1 MSATNITLGTIGATA
16 GIPDLNVADVP
27 ASIRNG
33 DQTAQN
39 AYAQGL
45 AFENVLV
52 NELSQQM
59 SGAMF
64 GGTGLDGAS
73 GTDGLDGSSDGGGLL
88 NGASAYSSLIP
99 QALTSS
105 IMDDGGTG
113 MALEF
118 AQEIDPSL
126 LNAGATSTTASTG
139 AAASAG
145 DTASATTAAGTTAAD
160 TTNAGQVSV

>member
-1 MSATNITLGTIGATA
+1 MSSTNITLGTIGATA

-33 DQTAQN
+33 DQTAQQ
-39 AYAQGL
+39 AYAEGL
-45 AFENVLV
+45 AFEDVLV
-52 NELSQQM
+52 NQLSQQM

-64 GGTGLDGAS
+64 GGSGVDGAS
-73 GTDGLDGSSDGGGLL
+73 STDGTDTGSDSSGLL

-105 IMDDGGTG
+105 IMDGGGTG
-113 MALEF
+113 MALDF

-126 LNAGATSTTASTG
+126 L
-139 AAASAG
+139 SA
-145 DTASATTAAGTTAAD
+145 DAGTTAAD
-160 TTNAGQVSV
+160 TASAGEATV

>member
-1 MSATNITLGTIGATA
+1 MSATNITLGTVGATA

-33 DQTAQN
+33 DKTAQN
-39 AYAQGL
+39 AYAEGL

-64 GGTGLDGAS
+64 GGTGLDGTS
-73 GTDGLDGSSDGGGLL
+73 GTDSLDGSSDSSGLL
-88 NGASAYSSLIP
+88 NGASAYSSLVP

-105 IMDDGGTG
+105 IMDGGGTG

-126 LNAGATSTTASTG
+126 L
-139 AAASAG
+139 SA
-145 DTASATTAAGTTAAD
+145 DASATTGTDATTATGGTTTGTDATTATGGTTTTGQAAI
-160 TTNAGQVSV
+160 